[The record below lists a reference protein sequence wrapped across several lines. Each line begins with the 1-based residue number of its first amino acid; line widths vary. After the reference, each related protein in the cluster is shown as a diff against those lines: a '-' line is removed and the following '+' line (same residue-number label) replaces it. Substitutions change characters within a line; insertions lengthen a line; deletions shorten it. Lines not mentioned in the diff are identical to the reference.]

1 MTSAAQRGFTLIEL
15 LFFNVV
21 VSAGLAGILSVMNTT
36 VQFSAEPMARKQAMV
51 LAESVLEEIVQKDY
65 ADTDLLD
72 LDPDLDPKAEHVKDR
87 NRAKATVNDGDGYGY
102 PDDVDDYYYDDVYD
116 DDMIV
121 YDEMIESILTD
132 GPDSLSDYVVTID
145 VQSSSWSVDSTLP
158 LPILPVPVKK
168 ITVTVTGGGQ
178 TISLS
183 GYRADY

>member
-1 MTSAAQRGFTLIEL
+1 MISAAQRGFTLIEL
-15 LFFNVV
+15 LFFIVV

-51 LAESVLEEIVQKDY
+51 LAESILEEIVQKDY

-72 LDPDLDPKAEHVKDR
+72 LDPDLETKAQHVKDR
-87 NRAKATVNDGDGYGY
+87 NRAKATL
-102 PDDVDDYYYDDVYD
+102 DDVDDYYYDDVYD
-116 DDMIV
+116 HDKED

-132 GPDSLSDYVVTID
+132 GLYSLSDYVVTID
-145 VQSSSWSVDSTLP
+145 VQSSSWSVDSSQP
-158 LPILPVPVKK
+158 QPILPVPVKK

-183 GYRADY
+183 GYRAEY